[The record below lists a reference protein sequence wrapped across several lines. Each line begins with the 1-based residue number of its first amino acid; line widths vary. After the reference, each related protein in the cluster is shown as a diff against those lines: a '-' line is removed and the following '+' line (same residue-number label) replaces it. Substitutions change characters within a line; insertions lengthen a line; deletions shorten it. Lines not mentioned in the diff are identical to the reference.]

1 MNIIRS
7 TESILAKSSEW
18 NNDYIKVSFVPTMGA
33 LHNGHLSLIE
43 LAKNNSDILIVSI
56 YVNQLQFNDHED
68 FKKYPIDHINDIK
81 ICESAGVDLLFI
93 PEADDIGRDID
104 SYFYNN
110 DLNNI
115 LCGKSR
121 PGHFNGVCAIVGK
134 LFSIIKPDIAIFGEK
149 DLQQLIIIKKMVID
163 LKLSVKILS
172 VPTFRESDG
181 LALSSRNTR
190 LKYNERKIAPIIY
203 KSLVNARNH
212 FLCGNLICD
221 DLIANIYNYLEDFR
235 DIKVDYVKVVELKN
249 LNQISF
255 VNEPSAI
262 MIAVYIGGIRLIDN
276 IILIRK

>member
-249 LNQISF
+249 LNQIFF

>member
-172 VPTFRESDG
+172 VPTCRESDG

-249 LNQISF
+249 LNQIFF

>member
-172 VPTFRESDG
+172 APTCRESDG

-249 LNQISF
+249 LNQIFF

>member
-172 VPTFRESDG
+172 VPTCRESDG